1 MVTRQDI
8 EEIINNKL
16 KYILLIG
23 QSSLPESQFT
33 AFRKLILDSFGE
45 KGLGRDLERLFNES
59 ARQGTG
65 GNTLCRR
72 RGAV

>member
-1 MVTRQDI
+1 MVTRQNI
-8 EEIINNKL
+8 EEIINSRL
-16 KYILLIG
+16 KYILLVG

-45 KGLGRDLERLFNES
+45 KGLGRDLERLFNETE
-59 ARQGTG
+59 RQGMG
-65 GNTLCRR
+65 GNILCRK